1 VTGKIELDEDI
12 ANSVV
17 KAFQKGSEAGFAQA
31 NSLYQ
36 YFGLASNPFEHNI
49 LIDHPNLLID
59 KVKNIITSLA
69 ERIGACFQGQTNL
82 IVIGP
87 EGAGRTSILKLIN
100 ATLNKGFES
109 LFCSYI
115 DARSE
120 WHGLSSEENED
131 GERIDNFQKWS
142 DEQDFTKTKIV
153 LVDDADEFVSSARQ
167 YSDSIKFDQIQVPT
181 MVYCITPT
189 THSSIVMKNDQLKDI
204 FGDFFWIMPL
214 ENHEI
219 KQILLESLGSANEDS
234 NNSSSFSPF
243 DNAAIDRI
251 VDYSIGLPGLA
262 TWLALLCLKS
272 AHQLGINKVDKTT
285 VERVALV
292 EGFATSLKVTQQQE
306 KKLDGTKYNIAIE
319 ILTQFYLTGNGV
331 ERKNVIAKFS
341 NMATST
347 LSYHFK
353 DLINDCI
360 IKQER
365 IGFRVLYSI
374 PKPIRSALQLL
385 VLFPSS
391 GGR

>member
-1 VTGKIELDEDI
+1 VSEEIEIDDDI
-12 ANSVV
+12 AKSIV
-17 KAFQKGSEAGFAQA
+17 KAFQKGSMAGFAQA
-31 NSLYQ
+31 SLYK
-36 YFGLASNPFEHNI
+36 YFGLPSNPFDYNI
-49 LIDHPNLLID
+49 LINHPNLLIS
-59 KVKNIITSLA
+59 KVKNIVRTLA

-82 IVIGP
+82 IIISP
-87 EGAGRTSILKLIN
+87 EGAGRSSILKLIN
-100 ATLNKGFES
+100 ATLNKGFDS
-109 LFCSYI
+109 HFCSYI
-115 DARSE
+115 HAPSE
-120 WHGLSSEENED
+120 WYGISSEENED

-142 DEQDFTKTKIV
+142 DEQDFSKTRIV
-153 LVDDADEFVSSARQ
+153 LVDNADAFVSSARH

-189 THSSIVMKNDQLKDI
+189 THSSFVMKNDQLKDI
-204 FGDFFWIMPL
+204 FGDFFWILPL

-219 KQILLESLGSANEDS
+219 KQILLQSLSSANEDS
-234 NNSSSFSPF
+234 NNSSSSSSPF

-262 TWLALLCLKS
+262 TRLALLCLKN
-272 AHQLGINKVDKTT
+272 AHQLGISKVDQTT
-285 VERVALV
+285 VERVALA
-292 EGFATSLKVTQQQE
+292 EGFTTSLKVVQQQE

-319 ILTQFYLTGNGV
+319 ILTQFYITGNGV
-331 ERKNVIAKFS
+331 ERKNLIAKFS

-353 DLINDCI
+353 DLINDGI

-365 IGFRVLYSI
+365 IGFRVLYFI

>member
-1 VTGKIELDEDI
+1 MTEKIELDEDI
-12 ANSVV
+12 TNSVV
-17 KAFQKGSEAGFAQA
+17 KAFQKGSAAGFAQS
-31 NSLYQ
+31 NSLFQ
-36 YFGLASNPFEHNI
+36 YFGLASNPFDHNI
-49 LIDHPNLLID
+49 LIDQPNLLID
-59 KVKNIITSLA
+59 KVNYIVTTLA

-82 IVIGP
+82 ILISP
-87 EGAGRTSILKLIN
+87 EGVGRTSILKLIN
-100 ATLNKGFES
+100 ATLNKGFDRH
-109 LFCSYI
+109 FCSYI
-115 DARSE
+115 DPRSE
-120 WHGLSSEENED
+120 WYGLASEENED

-142 DEQDFTKTKIV
+142 DSQDFTKTRIV
-153 LVDDADEFVSSARQ
+153 LVDDADAFVSSARQ
-167 YSDSIKFDQIQVPT
+167 YSDSINFDQIQAPT

-189 THSSIVMKNDQLKDI
+189 THSSVVMKNDQLKDI
-204 FGDFFWIMPL
+204 FGDFVWIMPL

-219 KQILLESLGSANEDS
+219 KQILFESLGNAKQGT
-234 NNSSSFSPF
+234 NNSSFSPF

-251 VDYSIGLPGLA
+251 VEYSIGLPGLA
-262 TWLALLCLKS
+262 TWLAFLSLKS
-272 AHQLGINKVDKTT
+272 AHQLGIKKVDKTT

-292 EGFATSLKVTQQQE
+292 EGFATSLNVVQQQE

-319 ILTQFYLTGNGV
+319 ILIQFYITGNGV
-331 ERKNVIAKFS
+331 ERKNIISKFS

-353 DLINDCI
+353 DLINDGI

-374 PKPIRSALQLL
+374 PKPVRSALQLL